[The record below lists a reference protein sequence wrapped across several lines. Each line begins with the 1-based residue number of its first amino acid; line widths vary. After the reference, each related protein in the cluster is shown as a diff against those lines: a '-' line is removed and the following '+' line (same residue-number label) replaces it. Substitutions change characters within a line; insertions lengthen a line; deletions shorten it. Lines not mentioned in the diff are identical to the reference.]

1 MSYRG
6 SFVTEY
12 IYCEACAAAVKE
24 SLAGYDLASPVESGS
39 IIAGYV
45 SDMSSSEAL
54 NILVDHLATAKLCEG
69 HDVLMALIPEGE
81 TRSWLTLRGPRKS
94 SRTNILAN
102 SKPLKHK

>member
-12 IYCEACAAAVKE
+12 IYCEDCATAVRE
-24 SLAGYDLASPVESGS
+24 SLAGYDLASPVKSGS

-45 SDMSSSEAL
+45 SDVSSSEAL
-54 NILVDHLATAKLCEG
+54 NILVDHLKTAKLCAG

-81 TRSWLTLRGPRKS
+81 ARAWLTLRGPRKS
-94 SRTNILAN
+94 ARTNILAQQ
-102 SKPLKHK
+102 KPLKHK